1 MTVRDWLGA
10 HSRHVPQSLVD
21 RMTAFLGA
29 DAQRDVSETGE
40 ACLAAAAR
48 ALSKLLEAGRFAR
61 DSALDLLAVDALATF
76 SFEYA
81 SSRDAASV
89 AALAAQ
95 GSETFGRTLRAND

>member
-1 MTVRDWLGA
+1 
-10 HSRHVPQSLVD
+10 
-21 RMTAFLGA
+21 MTAFLGA

-48 ALSKLLEAGRFAR
+48 ALTALLEAGRFAR

-76 SFEYA
+76 SLEYA

-89 AALAAQ
+89 ATLAAR
-95 GSETFGRTLRAND
+95 GSETFSRTLRSNG